1 MSSLVEEI
9 QTPKNSLQS
18 FHDTTVRILE
28 YIPAV
33 ISQRINYRDYIIC
46 SAEAA
51 GTIKHLRPIK
61 SGLFI
66 FDRKEFSDN
75 FDLFMQIMA
84 SLKERETDAIR
95 NDAHKIINSTTY
107 TIQQSIGVAL
117 DLLANPNSARKHVG
131 NRFEEFIQLIISQ
144 LNVANKKITFQIP
157 YKIRGGTRRYSCQ
170 IDLIISPFPEVVSNI
185 KNINQ
190 REIVISAKTTSKDRM
205 GKIFLD
211 KMLLQKFVGHD
222 VKMVGIFLNDVQ
234 RAQPKRKNS
243 SQKISFTLVSGLFMV
258 YTEFLMKLDG
268 VYFIDPPPNALLSPL
283 NKHIFP
289 FSKFI
294 IEDIWTI
301 LG

>member
-1 MSSLVEEI
+1 MSSLIEEI
-9 QTPKNSLQS
+9 QTPKSSLQS
-18 FHDTTVRILE
+18 FHDTTVRVLE

-33 ISQRINYRDYIIC
+33 ISQRTEFRDYIIC

-51 GTIKHLRPIK
+51 GTVKHLRPIR

-66 FDRKEFSDN
+66 FDSKEFSYN
-75 FDLFMQIMA
+75 FDSFMQIMT
-84 SLKERETDAIR
+84 SIKKREKDIIKS
-95 NDAHKIINSTTY
+95 DAHKIINSTTY

-131 NRFEEFIQLIISQ
+131 NRFEELIQLIISG
-144 LNVANKKITFQIP
+144 LNIANKKITFQIP
-157 YKIRGGTRRYSCQ
+157 YKISGGTRRYSCQ
-170 IDLIISPFPEVVSNI
+170 IDLIISPFPEVVSTI
-185 KNINQ
+185 KNIND

-211 KMLLQKFVGHD
+211 KMLLQKFVRHD
-222 VKMVGIFLNDVQ
+222 VKVVGIFLNDVQ
-234 RAQPKRKNS
+234 RAQPKRKKA

-268 VYFIDPPPNALLSPL
+268 VYFIDPPPNALVSPL
-283 NKHIFP
+283 NRHIFR

-294 IEDIWTI
+294 IEDIWNMVS
-301 LG
+301 